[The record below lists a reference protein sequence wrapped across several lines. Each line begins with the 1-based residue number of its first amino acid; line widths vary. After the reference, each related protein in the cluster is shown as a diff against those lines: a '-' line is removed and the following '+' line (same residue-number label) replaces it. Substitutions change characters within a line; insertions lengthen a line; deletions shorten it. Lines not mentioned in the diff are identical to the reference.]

1 MVRVSHT
8 QTRCASLDTAVSPHG
23 RRSRSRALPIAI
35 YATCPHNAHASI
47 EDDAHLEHLLR
58 ARAR

>member
-1 MVRVSHT
+1 VNGRL

-35 YATCPHNAHASI
+35 YATCPHNGQQIACM
-47 EDDAHLEHLLR
+47 D
-58 ARAR
+58 ARARGSDA